1 MNPRPF
7 LSLLLFPLL
16 TGCDM
21 IYDVL
26 EIPNPSKEAEVAESE
41 GKAVG
46 SACRHAG
53 RSLEDCYVLN
63 PAAQK
68 AAVFRG
74 WKEMNDYMIQNNMQ
88 VVPSQFT
95 PTTPPPPPAQD
106 SHKKPEETPKPEPAA
121 H

>member
-1 MNPRPF
+1 MNSRHILPI
-7 LSLLLFPLL
+7 LLFPLL

-21 IYDVL
+21 LYDLL

-53 RSLEDCYVLN
+53 RSLEDCYILN
-63 PAAQK
+63 PTAQK

-95 PTTPPPPPAQD
+95 PTTPPPPPATEER
-106 SHKKPEETPKPEPAA
+106 KPDETAKAEPAP